1 MPPKVKSPEA
11 MATQP
16 TEEET
21 QATQCVPDEQI
32 TQNIS
37 QPDDQT
43 TGSGAPLETP
53 PEHAESKNGKS
64 GSKKLRATMASL
76 VAMEIAND
84 LEIYP
89 YVVQRILDSLEKT
102 AVASLKERGV
112 FRMSFMTARLRSRQ
126 AQKETDKRVC
136 GRDVTL
142 KAKPERRTLKIIPTK
157 YLKDKCM

>member
-1 MPPKVKSPEA
+1 MPPKVKSLEA
-11 MATQP
+11 MAAQP
-16 TEEET
+16 TEEDT
-21 QATQCVPDEQI
+21 QATQCVPDEQM
-32 TQNIS
+32 TQNLS
-37 QPDDQT
+37 QPEDQNA
-43 TGSGAPLETP
+43 GSGAPLETP
-53 PEHAESKNGKS
+53 PKHAETKNGMS
-64 GSKKLRATMASL
+64 SKKLRATMASL

-84 LEIYP
+84 LEIHP

>member
-1 MPPKVKSPEA
+1 MPPKVKSLEA

-102 AVASLKERGV
+102 AVASLRDHGS
-112 FRMSFMTARLRSRQ
+112 FRISFMTAWLRTWKARKAGEQ
-126 AQKETDKRVC
+126 RVF
-136 GRDVTL
+136 GRDVKL
-142 KAKPERRTLKIIPTK
+142 KATPERRTLKMAPTK
-157 YLKDKCM
+157 SFRHKVL